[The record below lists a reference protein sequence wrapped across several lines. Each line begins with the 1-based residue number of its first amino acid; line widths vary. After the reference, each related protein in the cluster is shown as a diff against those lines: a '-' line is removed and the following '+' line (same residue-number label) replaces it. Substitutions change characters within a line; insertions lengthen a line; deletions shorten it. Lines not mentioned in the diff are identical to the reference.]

1 LGRAD
6 GEASFRHDGGFL
18 AVLDI
23 CLGVVCVG
31 GGVVG
36 EQHQGLHCM
45 VAFALIVMTMS
56 PNKSLQ
62 ATGAAPS
69 VLDDEGDS
77 PLPGFVVAS
86 FPAPVP
92 ELGR

>member
-1 LGRAD
+1 MA
-6 GEASFRHDGGFL
+6 
-18 AVLDI
+18 
-23 CLGVVCVG
+23 
-31 GGVVG
+31 
-36 EQHQGLHCM
+36 
-45 VAFALIVMTMS
+45 MTDT

-69 VLDDEGDS
+69 VLDGVGDWL
-77 PLPGFVVAS
+77 LPGFVVAL